1 MGSRVKIEVTAL
13 RGGYGLRLFAGFAGL
28 VLVMVIVPGVV
39 FASLF
44 GGFRD
49 DVDRSELRTAG
60 NALSVE
66 IARTLRQAAVYE
78 RDQLVTLIR
87 EQAEHAGLIVIL
99 TDGDGHVI
107 EGFAPAGG
115 IKDDHIGVGYAALAE
130 QGDRQVWYDTK
141 LHIGGE
147 WRPALVRVLLPP
159 DIVERGNGA
168 RADGGLL
175 MAVAFGD
182 DHQLGSIDELIVRL
196 VIAGL
201 AGLAV
206 AVVLAMI
213 MSRQLMRPLEALTG
227 VVRQFGPDRY
237 DMRASDTGPSQ
248 VRDLARAFNAMAER
262 VSDNERAMRSFIAD
276 VSHELR
282 TPLTSIRGFVEAL
295 RDGTVTD
302 PARRASSLEVVHEE
316 TQRMLRMIEQLL
328 DLSRLE
334 AGEYRLEPSR
344 IDLEELLG
352 YIEAMFGG
360 RAEESGVVL
369 RTEVSA
375 GTPTIEAD
383 YDRLVQ
389 VLNNLMDNALRHT
402 SEGSVTVAGGT
413 VDGGIEIRLEDS
425 GEGIAAE
432 DLGKLFDRF
441 WQPESRS
448 GPGAG
453 LGLAIS
459 REIVRA
465 HGGRIGAESVV
476 GVGTTITVWLPMRQ
490 AEST

>member
-1 MGSRVKIEVTAL
+1 
-13 RGGYGLRLFAGFAGL
+13 
-28 VLVMVIVPGVV
+28 MVIVPGVV

-66 IARTLRQAAVYE
+66 IGRALRQAAVYE

-99 TDGDGHVI
+99 TDGDGRVI

-130 QGDRQVWYDTK
+130 EGDRQVWYDTK

-147 WRPALVRVLLPP
+147 WRPALVRVLAPP
-159 DIVERGNGA
+159 ANDGRDNDRRGNGA
-168 RADGGLL
+168 PVGSGLL

-182 DHQLGSIDELIVRL
+182 DHRLGSIDELIGRL
-196 VIAGL
+196 VVAGL

-262 VSDNERAMRSFIAD
+262 ISDNERAMRSFIAD

-302 PARRASSLEVVHEE
+302 PERRASSLEVVHEE
-316 TQRMLRMIEQLL
+316 TRRMLRMIEQLL

-334 AGEYRLEPSR
+334 ADEYRLEPSR

-360 RAEESGVVL
+360 RADESGVIL
-369 RTEVSA
+369 RTEVAA

-402 SEGSVTVAGGT
+402 SEGAVTVAGRT
-413 VDGGIEIRLEDS
+413 VDDGIEIRVEDS

-465 HGGRIGAESVV
+465 HGGRIGAESTV

>member
-1 MGSRVKIEVTAL
+1 
-13 RGGYGLRLFAGFAGL
+13 
-28 VLVMVIVPGVV
+28 MVIVPGVV

-66 IARTLRQAAVYE
+66 IGRALRQAAVYE

-99 TDGDGHVI
+99 TDGDGRVI

-147 WRPALVRVLLPP
+147 WRPALVRVLAPP
-159 DIVERGNGA
+159 ANDGRDNDRRGNGA
-168 RADGGLL
+168 PVGSGLL

-182 DHQLGSIDELIVRL
+182 DHQLGSIDELIGRL
-196 VIAGL
+196 VVAGL

-262 VSDNERAMRSFIAD
+262 ISDNERAMRSFIAD

-302 PARRASSLEVVHEE
+302 PERRASSLEVVHEE

-344 IDLEELLG
+344 IDLDELLG

-360 RAEESGVVL
+360 RANESGVIL
-369 RTEVSA
+369 RTEVAA

-402 SEGSVTVAGGT
+402 SEGSVTVAGRT
-413 VDGGIEIRLEDS
+413 VDDGIEIRVADS

-465 HGGRIGAESVV
+465 HGGRIGAESTV
-476 GVGTTITVWLPMRQ
+476 GVGTTITVWLPMRPV
-490 AEST
+490 ETT

>member
-1 MGSRVKIEVTAL
+1 M

-66 IARTLRQAAVYE
+66 IVRILRSAAVYD
-78 RDQLVTLIR
+78 RDQIITLIR

-99 TDGDGHVI
+99 TDGDGRVI
-107 EGFAPAGG
+107 EGFAPARGLKG
-115 IKDDHIGVGYAALAE
+115 DNIGVGYAALAGK
-130 QGDRQVWYDTK
+130 GDRQAWFDSK
-141 LHIGGE
+141 LDIGGE
-147 WRPALVRVLLPP
+147 LRPALVRVLAPP
-159 DIVERGNGA
+159 GSGGRGDSGV
-168 RADGGLL
+168 L

-182 DHQLGSIDELIVRL
+182 DHRLGSIDDLIGRL
-196 VIAGL
+196 VVAGL

-206 AVVLAMI
+206 AVALAMI

-302 PARRASSLEVVHEE
+302 PERRASSLEVVHQE

-344 IDLEELLG
+344 IDLEELFG
-352 YIEAMFGG
+352 HIEAMFGG
-360 RAEESGVVL
+360 RADESGVVL
-369 RTEVSA
+369 RTEIGA

-389 VLNNLMDNALRHT
+389 VLNNLMDNALLHT
-402 SEGSVTVAGGT
+402 SEGSVTMAARS
-413 VDGGIEIRLEDS
+413 VDDGIEIRVEDS

-465 HGGRIGAESVV
+465 HGGRIGAESTV
-476 GVGTTITVWLPMRQ
+476 GVGTTITVWLPMRP
-490 AEST
+490 AESSLTT

>member
-1 MGSRVKIEVTAL
+1 M

-66 IARTLRQAAVYE
+66 IGRTLRQAAVYE

-99 TDGDGHVI
+99 TDGDGRVI

-130 QGDRQVWYDTK
+130 EGDRQVWYDTK

-147 WRPALVRVLLPP
+147 WRPALVRVLAPP
-159 DIVERGNGA
+159 ANDGRDNERRGNGA
-168 RADGGLL
+168 PVGSGLL

-182 DHQLGSIDELIVRL
+182 DHQLGSIDELIGRL
-196 VIAGL
+196 VVAGL

-262 VSDNERAMRSFIAD
+262 ISDNERAMRSFIAD

-302 PARRASSLEVVHEE
+302 PERRASSLEVVHEE

-344 IDLEELLG
+344 IDLDELLG

-360 RAEESGVVL
+360 RADESGVIL
-369 RTEVSA
+369 RAEIEA

-402 SEGSVTVAGGT
+402 SEGSVTVAGRT
-413 VDGGIEIRLEDS
+413 VDDGIEIRVEDS

-465 HGGRIGAESVV
+465 HGGRIGAESTV
-476 GVGTTITVWLPMRQ
+476 GVGTTITVWLPMRPV
-490 AEST
+490 ETT

>member
-1 MGSRVKIEVTAL
+1 M

-66 IARTLRQAAVYE
+66 IVRILRQAEAYE

-87 EQAEHAGLIVIL
+87 EQAEHAGLIVIV
-99 TDGDGHVI
+99 TDGYGRVI
-107 EGFAPAGG
+107 EGFAPARGLKG
-115 IKDDHIGVGYAALAE
+115 DNIGVGYAALAE
-130 QGDRQVWYDTK
+130 KGERQVWFDSK
-141 LHIGGE
+141 LHIGDE
-147 WRPALVRVLLPP
+147 LRPALVRVLAPP
-159 DIVERGNGA
+159 GNGG
-168 RADGGLL
+168 RGDSGLL

-182 DHQLGSIDELIVRL
+182 EHRLGSIDDLIGRL
-196 VIAGL
+196 VVAGL

-302 PARRASSLEVVHEE
+302 PERRASSLEVVHQE

-344 IDLEELLG
+344 IDLEELFG
-352 YIEAMFGG
+352 HIEAMFGG
-360 RAEESGVVL
+360 RADESGVVL
-369 RTEVSA
+369 QTEIEA

-402 SEGSVTVAGGT
+402 SEGSVTMAARS
-413 VDGGIEIRLEDS
+413 VDDGIEIRVADS

-465 HGGRIGAESVV
+465 HGGRIGAESTV
-476 GVGTTITVWLPMRQ
+476 GVGTTITVWLPMRPP
-490 AEST
+490 EST

>member
-1 MGSRVKIEVTAL
+1 
-13 RGGYGLRLFAGFAGL
+13 
-28 VLVMVIVPGVV
+28 MVIVPGVV

-66 IARTLRQAAVYE
+66 IGRTLRQAAVYE

-99 TDGDGHVI
+99 TDGDGRVI

-130 QGDRQVWYDTK
+130 EGDRQVWYDTK

-147 WRPALVRVLLPP
+147 WRPALVRVLAPP
-159 DIVERGNGA
+159 ANDGRDNDRRGNGA
-168 RADGGLL
+168 PVGSGLL

-182 DHQLGSIDELIVRL
+182 DHQLGSIDELIGRL
-196 VIAGL
+196 VVAGL

-262 VSDNERAMRSFIAD
+262 ISDNERAMRSFIAD

-302 PARRASSLEVVHEE
+302 PERRASSLEVVHEE

-344 IDLEELLG
+344 IDLDELLG

-360 RAEESGVVL
+360 RADESGVIL
-369 RTEVSA
+369 RAEIEA

-402 SEGSVTVAGGT
+402 SEGSVTVAGRT
-413 VDGGIEIRLEDS
+413 VDDGIEIRVEDS

-465 HGGRIGAESVV
+465 HGGRIGAESTV

>member
-1 MGSRVKIEVTAL
+1 
-13 RGGYGLRLFAGFAGL
+13 
-28 VLVMVIVPGVV
+28 
-39 FASLF
+39 
-44 GGFRD
+44 
-49 DVDRSELRTAG
+49 
-60 NALSVE
+60 
-66 IARTLRQAAVYE
+66 
-78 RDQLVTLIR
+78 
-87 EQAEHAGLIVIL
+87 
-99 TDGDGHVI
+99 
-107 EGFAPAGG
+107 
-115 IKDDHIGVGYAALAE
+115 
-130 QGDRQVWYDTK
+130 
-141 LHIGGE
+141 
-147 WRPALVRVLLPP
+147 
-159 DIVERGNGA
+159 
-168 RADGGLL
+168 

-182 DHQLGSIDELIVRL
+182 DHRLGSIDELIGRL
-196 VIAGL
+196 VVAGL

-262 VSDNERAMRSFIAD
+262 ISDNERAMRSFIAD

-302 PARRASSLEVVHEE
+302 PERRASSLEVVHEE

-344 IDLEELLG
+344 IDLDELLG

-360 RAEESGVVL
+360 RADESGVIL
-369 RTEVSA
+369 RAEIEA

-402 SEGSVTVAGGT
+402 SEGSVTVAGRT
-413 VDGGIEIRLEDS
+413 VDDGIEIRVEDS

-465 HGGRIGAESVV
+465 HGGRIGLRARSVLV
-476 GVGTTITVWLPMRQ
+476 RRSRCGCRCVRRSLRKVVSQVSIPSPRFTRGPVPSPVSYPPPDSPYRPSGSPREAGTEIHPDGLTSETSSRKSVSPSLLPCTAPPMRGRVPRSSRRN
-490 AEST
+490 ARRLR

>member
-1 MGSRVKIEVTAL
+1 
-13 RGGYGLRLFAGFAGL
+13 
-28 VLVMVIVPGVV
+28 MVIVPGVV

-66 IARTLRQAAVYE
+66 IGRTLRQAAVYE

-99 TDGDGHVI
+99 TDGDGRVI
-107 EGFAPAGG
+107 DGFAPAGG

-147 WRPALVRVLLPP
+147 WRPALVRVLAPP
-159 DIVERGNGA
+159 ANDGRDNDRRGNGA
-168 RADGGLL
+168 PVGSGLL

-182 DHQLGSIDELIVRL
+182 DHQLGSIDELIGRL
-196 VIAGL
+196 VVAGL

-262 VSDNERAMRSFIAD
+262 ISDNERAMRSFIAD

-360 RAEESGVVL
+360 RADESGVIL
-369 RTEVSA
+369 RTEVAA

-402 SEGSVTVAGGT
+402 SEGSVTVAGRT
-413 VDGGIEIRLEDS
+413 VDDGIEIRVADS

-465 HGGRIGAESVV
+465 HGGRIGAESTV
-476 GVGTTITVWLPMRQ
+476 GVGTTITVWLPMRPV
-490 AEST
+490 ETT